1 MKQDKKAL
9 YESIMNIIAKE
20 IKKVLNE
27 SVDAV
32 HPHQEWYNYCF
43 DALQESINR
52 GEIGSDDNIDDNI
65 YALIEFVLPNID
77 ELPSNPDDL
86 SEEDYAELEYWLK
99 EAWTNVEFDEE
110 DNEESEFEE
119 VDESVKGKGKHINES
134 FTLDDDLRQILRDFR
149 TNIDMSRFYKNS
161 FIDGENYEPHLQRI
175 IDTYDPYVEEVIG
188 FITCPDLSYAEQ
200 NIKRIAQDNEWENG
214 TEANM
219 VVDFLYDLY
228 NWCEEYGLGKE
239 VKKSLNEN
247 KFIAIEDHFLGDP
260 YDSFHQKEKTT
271 YRVVTAE
278 TYADLKRGYKIK
290 KTRWGGNE
298 EIPVGYNHEYSV
310 LGTGFTREEAEA
322 FLPSKQY
329 APRKTKIST
338 DADYI
343 VYAIGMGKMNAAG
356 KTKFDW
362 SIYDDN
368 SAKTAKIFMGDWS
381 MLWGSEDSGLNIGD
395 KLCVV
400 DNDTQKKLSGAPDEI
415 IDICD
420 CNPEA
425 FAEMIRNNPRWAR
438 KCKRPSY
445 QFGKR
450 TDGLPWREFG
460 QMYSIKGIESVEE

>member
-1 MKQDKKAL
+1 MKQNKKAL

-20 IKKVLNE
+20 VKKALNE
-27 SVDAV
+27 SVDAQ
-32 HPHQEWYNYCF
+32 HPH
-43 DALQESINR
+43 L
-52 GEIGSDDNIDDNI
+52 
-65 YALIEFVLPNID
+65 
-77 ELPSNPDDL
+77 
-86 SEEDYAELEYWLK
+86 
-99 EAWTNVEFDEE
+99 
-110 DNEESEFEE
+110 
-119 VDESVKGKGKHINES
+119 NES

-149 TNIDMSRFYKNS
+149 TNIDMSRFYKDS
-161 FIDGENYEPHLQRI
+161 FIDGENYEPRLQRI

-188 FITCPDLSYAEQ
+188 FIACPDSSYAEQ

-228 NWCEEYGLGKE
+228 NWCEEHGLGKE

-260 YDSFHQKEKTT
+260 YDKYQKERTS

-290 KTRWGGNE
+290 RSKWGRDE
-298 EIPVGYNHEYSV
+298 EIPVGYNHEYNV

-338 DADYI
+338 NADYI
-343 VYAIGMGKMNAAG
+343 VYAISMGKMNAAG

-368 SAKTAKIFMGDWS
+368 VAKTSKIFMGRWS
-381 MLWGSEDSGLNIGD
+381 MLWGSKDNTGLNIGD
-395 KLCVV
+395 RICVV
-400 DNDTQKKLSGAPDEI
+400 DNDTQKKLAGAPEEI

-425 FAEMIRNNPRWAR
+425 FAEMIRNNPRWSSMCR
-438 KCKRPSY
+438 RPSY
-445 QFGKR
+445 QFGRR
-450 TDGLPWREFG
+450 TDGLPWGEFR
-460 QMYSIKGIESVEE
+460 QMYSIKGVESVEE